1 MRIVISG
8 ATGFIGSALLSAL
21 ETAGH
26 DVVALSRSG
35 RPGTVHWDPVARTT
49 EIDGHVDAIIH
60 LAGETIGGRWSVRKK
75 HELIDSRVAGTT
87 TMAQVAVEK
96 QVSHFLSGSA
106 IGYYGSRAD
115 TVLPETAAPGDGF
128 LADLTGM
135 WESAAQPAIDAGIPT
150 AFGRTALVLDGVG
163 GSFPRMLLPY
173 KFGVGGPIG
182 SGKQWWSWIT
192 LRDEVRAIMHVVDRG
207 ITGPVNLSA
216 PEPIRNADF
225 AKALG
230 RAMHRPAVIPAPG
243 FGLKLLLGS
252 EFADQVLLASQRVLP
267 RVLAETG
274 FEYLDPDLPD
284 ALSRILDS

>member
-35 RPGTVHWDPVARTT
+35 RPGTVRWDPVARTT

-75 HELIDSRVAGTT
+75 RELIDSRVAGTA
-87 TMAQVAVEK
+87 TMAQVAIEK
-96 QVSHFLSGSA
+96 QVTHFLSGSA

-115 TVLPETAAPGDGF
+115 TVLPETAVPGDGF

-135 WESAAQPAIDAGIPT
+135 WEGAAQPAIEAGIPT

-173 KFGVGGPIG
+173 RFGAGGPIG

-216 PEPIRNADF
+216 PDPIRNADF

-252 EFADQVLLASQRVLP
+252 EFADEVLLASQRVLP
-267 RVLAETG
+267 QVLTETG
-274 FEYLDPDLPD
+274 FEYLDPDLPA

>member
-1 MRIVISG
+1 MRVVISG
-8 ATGFIGSALLSAL
+8 ATGFIGSALLAAL
-21 ETAGH
+21 QTAGH

-35 RPGTVHWDPVARTT
+35 QPGTVRWDPVARTT
-49 EIDGHVDAIIH
+49 EIDGQVDAIIH
-60 LAGETIGGRWSVRKK
+60 LAGETIGGRWTARKK
-75 HELIDSRVAGTT
+75 RALIDSRVDGTS
-87 TMAQVAVEK
+87 TMAQLAVEK

-106 IGYYGSRAD
+106 IGYYGSRGD
-115 TVLPETAAPGDGF
+115 TVLLETAAPGDGF

-135 WESAAQPAIDAGIPT
+135 WESAVRPAVDAGIPT

-173 KFGVGGPIG
+173 KFGLGGPIG

-192 LRDEVRAIMHVVDRG
+192 LRDEVRAIMHVVDLG
-207 ITGPVNLSA
+207 ITGPVNLCA

-230 RAMHRPAVIPAPG
+230 RAMHRPAWFPAPG

-252 EFADQVLLASQRVLP
+252 EFADEVLLASQRVIP

-274 FEYLDPDLPD
+274 FEYLDAELPA
-284 ALSRILDS
+284 ALSRILGS